1 MRKSLLKIGS
11 AALAALMLGTS
22 FVTVEAAP
30 LRPEVPAVATT
41 DVIQARSPRA
51 EERAYW
57 RMRHGNPYYNG
68 HRGYRH
74 WRDGYRRHRG
84 YWFPGA
90 AFATG
95 VIIGGAVAQ
104 PRVRVRP
111 GLSRAHVEYCMQRY
125 RSYRAW
131 DDTYQPNYGPRRRC
145 IY

>member
-1 MRKSLLKIGS
+1 MRKSFVSIGA
-11 AALAALMLGTS
+11 AALALITFGTS
-22 FVTVEAAP
+22 LPQAEAAP
-30 LRPEVPAVATT
+30 LRPVIAVDAST
-41 DVIQARSPRA
+41 DVTPVRN
-51 EERAYW
+51 
-57 RMRHGNPYYNG
+57 RHGDEYNWRNGRPYYNG

-74 WRDGYRRHRG
+74 WRHGYRHHRG

-95 VIIGGAVAQ
+95 VIIGGAIASQ

-111 GLSRAHVEYCMQRY
+111 GLTREHIEYCMQRY